1 MFSKIL
7 MSSYISIKTAIS
19 LVDIAIINNPF
30 IMKHEDLPHQFE
42 KESTFIW
49 STFTL
54 SNRNLFN
61 LVKRSFLI
69 PTIISIRKQ
78 E

>member
-1 MFSKIL
+1 MFSKVL
-7 MSSYISIKTAIS
+7 MASCISIKTVIS
-19 LVDIAIINNPF
+19 LVDNGIINNPF

-49 STFTL
+49 LTYTL

-69 PTIISIRKQ
+69 PTIISIRKP